1 MIMSKKE
8 PSYYGA
14 FFWVAAISFVVPLF
28 VAARG
33 FYEVPVASKPT
44 PRPDASGVDHAL
56 WDYLLK
62 TYTDH
67 GQVDYDGLSRDYLF
81 PTYLRQ
87 LAAADPTRLSTAA
100 DNLALLC
107 NAYNAMVIDGVITHK
122 IDDSVMNYQL
132 EGQEFFDIPEHIFA
146 GRTVSL
152 NHLEHEE
159 IRKRFREPRIHVAL
173 VCAARSCPP
182 LRAEAY
188 VGRRLASQLEDQ
200 SRLFANRQQFVH
212 LDVDS
217 DSLQLSL
224 LLQWYGDDWQDLGGY
239 LPWLAGLVNDKSL
252 KDALQRATRDEIKI
266 SWFDYDWTLNAQ
278 ENSAT
283 GAAVHKKSGG
293 FGSGSV
299 PNE

>member
-1 MIMSKKE
+1 MVKKE
-8 PSYYGA
+8 SSYHGA

-33 FYEVPVASKPT
+33 FYNVPVASKPT

-67 GQVDYDGLSRDYLF
+67 GLVDYDAMARDYLF
-81 PTYLRQ
+81 RTYLRQ
-87 LAAADPTRLSTAA
+87 LAEADPTRLSTAA

-122 IDDSVMNYQL
+122 IRESVMNYRL
-132 EGQEFFDIPEHIFA
+132 DGQEFFAIPEHIFA
-146 GRTVSL
+146 GHTISL
-152 NHLEHEE
+152 NHLEHEL
-159 IRKRFREPRIHVAL
+159 IRKRFHEPRVHVAL
-173 VCAARSCPP
+173 VCAARSCPS
-182 LRAEAY
+182 LRPEAY

-200 SRLFANRQQFVH
+200 SMLFANSPKFVH
-212 LDVDS
+212 FDAS
-217 DSLQLSL
+217 KNILQLSP
-224 LLQWYGDDWQDLGGY
+224 LLQWYGDDWQALGGF
-239 LPWLAGLVNDKSL
+239 LPWLAGLVHDPAL
-252 KDALQRATRDEIKI
+252 RDALERATREELKI
-266 SWFDYDWTLNAQ
+266 SWFDYDWTLNTQ
-278 ENSAT
+278 AT
-283 GAAVHKKSGG
+283 QGEGAAAVPKKSAG